1 MFKLNVKQWTHLA
14 KVAAREMVGVELG
27 TSGVKI
33 AKVAIS
39 LNKVE
44 LLDVWSGHTSGSTD
58 EEIAKVIRSKFA
70 ELNLKT
76 TKVINIIPTDLVIT
90 KNIEIPSTNPAEIK
104 DIIGLQ
110 AGRHTP
116 YSREEIIVDYVDI
129 GVYKNNY
136 SKILL
141 VIVARNVIKRQMDIF
156 EKAGLK
162 FDDSLLAAEGIAC
175 ASAKLLKVETQN
187 TPVAIVHID
196 ESSTDFLMV
205 FKSKPIFIRS
215 LPLGAVHFSNDRQ
228 IYETKFIEELKKS
241 LEAYQN
247 EDIEKVPMTLALC
260 GSMRDIQGLE
270 SVLSR
275 TLHFSSI
282 KSLGYLMH
290 VAVAQEALKQI
301 SSFGQVSF
309 FDVLSPLVSTDR
321 TKVNLIPEEIRLR
334 KSLQER
340 GRELIKT
347 GIFALTMAVLL
358 FSVFL
363 TNIYAKSAILK
374 KLDTR
379 FQDIHEDASDLEAA
393 FTKINVIKEY
403 LSKRGHA
410 LEVLGELYAI
420 ITDDLLLSDIRFDEQ
435 GKFSVKGTAEAMSSV
450 FSFVEQMD
458 KSKYFKDVKTR
469 YTTKRKE
476 GLKDLTDFEIQ
487 STLEKTD

>member
-1 MFKLNVKQWTHLA
+1 MFKLNVKQWRHLA
-14 KVAAREMVGVELG
+14 KGAAKELVGVELG
-27 TSGVKI
+27 VSCVKI
-33 AKVAIS
+33 VKVAIS
-39 LNKVE
+39 LNKIE
-44 LLDVWSGHTSGSTD
+44 LLDVWFGHTSGSTD

-76 TKVINIIPTDLVIT
+76 AKVISIIPSDLVIT
-90 KNIEIPSTNPAEIK
+90 KNIEIPSTNPSEIK

-136 SKILL
+136 TKILL
-141 VIVARNVIKRQMDIF
+141 VIVARNVVKRQVEIL

-162 FDDSLLAAEGIAC
+162 FEDSLLAAEGIAC

-187 TPVAIVHID
+187 TPVAIVHMD

-215 LPLGAVHFSNDRQ
+215 LPLGAVHFTDDRQ

-247 EDIEKVPMTLALC
+247 EDIEKVPMTLVLC
-260 GSMRDIQGLE
+260 GSMSDIKGLE
-270 SVLSR
+270 SVLSS
-275 TLHFSSI
+275 TLHFSI
-282 KSLGYLMH
+282 KSIGYLMH
-290 VAVAQEALKQI
+290 VAAAQDVLKQI

-309 FDVLSPLVSTDR
+309 FDVLSLLACMDKA
-321 TKVNLIPEEIRLR
+321 KVNLIPEEIRLR
-334 KSLQER
+334 KTLLER

-347 GIFALTMAVLL
+347 GIFTLTIAVLI

-374 KLDTR
+374 KLDTK
-379 FQDIHEDASDLEAA
+379 FQTIHEDARELEAA
-393 FTKINVIKEY
+393 FTKINLIKEY
-403 LSKRGHA
+403 LSKRGYA

-420 ITDDLLLSDIRFDEQ
+420 ITDDMLLSDIRFDDQ
-435 GKFSVKGTAEAMSSV
+435 GRFSVKGTAEVMSSV

-476 GLKDLTDFEIQ
+476 GLKDVTDFEIQ
-487 STLEKTD
+487 SALEKTD